1 MLRYARWM
9 LFFDVL
15 PPHAPLLLGAMRAVA
30 LADGEETPKELAL
43 LAAARDA
50 LGQSTPI
57 AEVTPLR
64 DDAEEL
70 SALSPVEREHLVQAM
85 LLMAVMDGRGAP
97 EEAALVARF
106 ASRLGVDE
114 PRVHNLEQL
123 ARGEVAWMRFDLTRK
138 GYARSEL
145 LATARE
151 EGIAG
156 LYETFGPLVGLG
168 KSAGIAQ
175 KYIAL
180 GALPE
185 GTLGRAYFTFIQENG
200 LDFPGEGAIGERGVW
215 HDMLHVLGGYPV
227 DPLGEAE
234 VVAFLAGFR
243 REDPFFWIFTVVLQF
258 QVGLRISP
266 FAPGVPDRV
275 DPRRF
280 LAHHVRGSLVNRDL
294 SRDWDFRADWET
306 PLAELRRRFD
316 VVPLDDPRVGL
327 APRSP

>member
-1 MLRYARWM
+1 M

-15 PPHAPLLLGAMRAVA
+15 PAHAPLLLAAMRAVA
-30 LADGEETPKELAL
+30 LADGEETPKERAL

-50 LGQSTPI
+50 LGSAAPLADVPPLDAGAPALDALTP
-57 AEVTPLR
+57 A
-64 DDAEEL
+64 
-70 SALSPVEREHLVQAM
+70 EREHLVQAM

-97 EEAALVARF
+97 EEAALVARV
-106 ASRLGVDE
+106 AARLGVDE
-114 PRVHNLEQL
+114 PRVKNLEQL

-138 GYARSEL
+138 GYARTEL

-151 EGIAG
+151 AGIAG

-168 KSAGIAQ
+168 KSTAIAQ
-175 KYIAL
+175 PYIAL

-215 HDMLHVLGGYPV
+215 HDMLHVVGDYPV
-227 DPLGEAE
+227 DPVGEAE
-234 VVAFLAGFR
+234 VVAFMAGFR
-243 REDPFFWIFTVVLQF
+243 RDDPFFWIFTSVLQF

-266 FAPGVPDRV
+266 FAPGVPDRI
-275 DPRRF
+275 DPSRWM
-280 LAHHVRGSLVNRDL
+280 AHHRRGSLVNRDL
-294 SRDWDFRADWET
+294 SRDWNFRADWET